1 MYSPQP
7 DQSGSRHKCERIN
20 RTALIYLCFL
30 PILFLRQAFPGCTE
44 APGDAFALTPSPAA
58 AHQPFD
64 NKHNPN
70 HRPRESMAQPAKLQK
85 NATSSHSAT
94 IAGLAVAG
102 LPAGPAQRCSRFS
115 LVGIGTSRRLVIAVC
130 R

>member
-70 HRPRESMAQPAKLQK
+70 HRPRELMAQPAKLQK
-85 NATSSHSAT
+85 NATAVTVPRLQGWQWPGCRQGRRSDA
-94 IAGLAVAG
+94 AGFPWWALARAG
-102 LPAGPAQRCSRFS
+102 D
-115 LVGIGTSRRLVIAVC
+115 
-130 R
+130 